1 MLMKLMTEV
10 DAFSAFFYCLTLPY
24 CGVLFSLFSLSKR
37 LLHPFAQR
45 KRQFCLSPQAFLS
58 PFSTKYCTFAARS
71 CSGTPQRL
79 PASEL
84 VVCALFHCDGY
95 EGLIVQWIEQ
105 VSPKD

>member
-1 MLMKLMTEV
+1 MLMKSMTEV

-24 CGVLFSLFSLSKR
+24 CGVLFSLFGLSKR

-71 CSGTPQRL
+71 YSGTPQQL
-79 PASEL
+79 PA
-84 VVCALFHCDGY
+84 G
-95 EGLIVQWIEQ
+95 G
-105 VSPKD
+105 